1 MTMAQTATLAFPATV
16 PQEGGKRSNGCGPA
30 AGNGQDG
37 LPLGGPSPCGD
48 RQAPGV
54 PGNCLRLDGAPEQ
67 SPDPPQGPAKPPVQA
82 DRGARPSGRAPSGR
96 FTGAS
101 STGET
106 ASGVRSNALP
116 PTSLNSNTELR
127 P

>member
-67 SPDPPQGPAKPPVQA
+67 SPDPPQGPANPPVHGGQ
-82 DRGARPSGRAPSGR
+82 RRPPGRA
-96 FTGAS
+96 GAFGS
-101 STGET
+101 VHRGLEH
-106 ASGVRSNALP
+106 G
-116 PTSLNSNTELR
+116 
-127 P
+127 